1 MAFKIHRAVFILVAL
16 FTTFISF
23 WLYLKLFL
31 RFSDGE
37 ISQTGG
43 AGSSAAEDIPLHSS
57 KDLTLRFNEDGTFRI
72 VIFEDLHYGEGA
84 YIVYVERLSQ
94 I

>member
-1 MAFKIHRAVFILVAL
+1 MAFKINRAVFILVAL

-37 ISQTGG
+37 ISQTGDT
-43 AGSSAAEDIPLHSS
+43 SSSTAEDISLNSP
-57 KDLTLRFNEDGTFRI
+57 KDLTLRFQEDGTFRI
-72 VIFEDLHYGEGA
+72 VIFEDLHYGEGT
-84 YIVYVERLSQ
+84 YIAYVEWLSPV
-94 I
+94 